1 MADRIESLDLLRG
14 VAIIGTLG
22 TNIWIFTDPGGIVGF
37 FADVPRTGSV
47 GDTVE
52 LLLRSLANGKF
63 LGLLTVLFG
72 VGLELQYRSARRRG
86 ARWPGWY
93 LWRSALLLIEGAL
106 HFVLVFEG
114 DVLMAYAITSFVV
127 AYLVGRSDRA
137 VRAVMIVL
145 GVTQVAVLS
154 LGTAV
159 LLSGSPGQGV
169 QIPGVDPRLYS
180 EGGYFAQVLMRMDN
194 ALLLRAE
201 AVIIVPSAVV
211 LFLAG
216 SRLLRAG
223 VFADSD
229 RGQLI
234 RTRLIIA
241 GLLVAAPLNLATGLA
256 GPGWV
261 LLDRYLLPPIV
272 ALGLLGLV
280 TTIALRHREA
290 PGRCRRALAAV
301 GRCALSCYVF
311 QNLVASALCYG
322 WGLGLAD
329 TLSGYRPWWVIGLW
343 AGISL
348 SFAVLATVWV
358 GRHERGP
365 LEIVWQW
372 AYQRPMAV
380 SRKDTRNARVG

>member
-1 MADRIESLDLLRG
+1 MADRIESIDLLRG

-37 FADVPRTGSV
+37 LADVPNTNSLGN
-47 GDTVE
+47 TVE
-52 LLLRSLANGKF
+52 LLLRYLANGKF

-137 VRAVMIVL
+137 VRVVMIVL
-145 GVTQVAVLS
+145 GVTQLVVLS

-159 LLSGSPGQGV
+159 LLSSSTGEGLQMPG
-169 QIPGVDPRLYS
+169 IDPLLYS
-180 EGGYFAQVLMRMDN
+180 EGSYSAQVLMRLAN
-194 ALLLRAE
+194 ALLLRSE

-223 VFADSD
+223 VFTDSD
-229 RGQLI
+229 RGRLL

-241 GLLVAAPLNLATGLA
+241 GLVIAAPLNLATSLG

-280 TTIALRHREA
+280 TAIALRSRTS
-290 PGRCRRALAAV
+290 PGRCRRALGAV

-311 QNLVASALCYG
+311 QNLMASALCYG
-322 WGLGLAD
+322 WGLGLAEKLAD
-329 TLSGYRPWWVIGLW
+329 YRPWWVVALW
-343 AGISL
+343 AGTSL
-348 SFAVLATVWV
+348 TFAWLAMVCV
-358 GRHERGP
+358 SRYGRGP
-365 LEIVWQW
+365 LEIFWQW
-372 AYQRPMAV
+372 AYQRPMAL
-380 SRKDTRNARVG
+380 SRKNTRNARVG